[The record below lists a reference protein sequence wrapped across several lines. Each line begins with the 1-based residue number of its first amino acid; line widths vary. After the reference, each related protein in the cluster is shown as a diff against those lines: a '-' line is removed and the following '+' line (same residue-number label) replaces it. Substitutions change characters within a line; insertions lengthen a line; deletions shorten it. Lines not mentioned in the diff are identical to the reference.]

1 MNIFFMGTPEFAVPT
16 LDILNKNY
24 NVIGVFT
31 QPPRPSGRG
40 MKEIKSSIQQYSE
53 KNKLNFYTPNNLKKD
68 ETLKLLKSLNPDL
81 IVVVA
86 YGLLI
91 PEVILKIP
99 SYGCIN
105 GHASLLPKWRGAAPI
120 QRAIEAGDIKTGCT
134 SMLME
139 KGLDTGPMIHK
150 KEILIKMDND
160 VIDLF
165 KSLSLLTAEC
175 LNETIQKLI
184 SGDSKLTPQNNLEA
198 SYAHKLTKEEGLIN
212 WNNNSLDIYNKMRA
226 FKIFP
231 GTYFYYKNDKIN
243 IIDGYPLDKT
253 HNENPGTILTTSDNI
268 QIACS
273 KNTVFQ
279 INSLKKS
286 GKKSMSAKE
295 FLNGHNLNVGEVID

>member
-1 MNIFFMGTPEFAVPT
+1 MGTPEFAVPT
-16 LDILNKNY
+16 LDLLNKNY

-40 MKEIKSSIQQYSE
+40 MKEIKSSIQHYSE
-53 KNKLNFYTPNNLKKD
+53 KNNLNFYTPNNLKNAK
-68 ETLKLLKSLNPDL
+68 TLRHLESSNPDL

-86 YGLLI
+86 YGILI
-91 PEVILKIP
+91 PEIILQIP

-120 QRAIEAGDIKTGCT
+120 QRAIEAGDRITGCT

-139 KGLDTGPMIHK
+139 KGLDTGPMLHK
-150 KEILIKMDND
+150 KEILIKMKDN

-175 LNETIQKLI
+175 LDETIQQLI
-184 SGDSKLTPQNNLEA
+184 SGNSKQIPQNNLEA

-212 WNNNSLDIYNKMRA
+212 WKNNSLDIYNKMRA

-231 GTYFYYKNDKIN
+231 GTYFHYKNDKIN
-243 IIDGYPLDKT
+243 IIDGYPLDKI

-273 KNTVFQ
+273 KNTIFQ

-286 GKKSMSAKE
+286 GKKSMSANE
-295 FLNGHNLNVGEVID
+295 FLNGNNLNVGEVID

>member
-1 MNIFFMGTPEFAVPT
+1 
-16 LDILNKNY
+16 
-24 NVIGVFT
+24 
-31 QPPRPSGRG
+31 
-40 MKEIKSSIQQYSE
+40 
-53 KNKLNFYTPNNLKKD
+53 
-68 ETLKLLKSLNPDL
+68 
-81 IVVVA
+81 
-86 YGLLI
+86 
-91 PEVILKIP
+91 
-99 SYGCIN
+99 
-105 GHASLLPKWRGAAPI
+105 
-120 QRAIEAGDIKTGCT
+120 
-134 SMLME
+134 MLME

-175 LNETIQKLI
+175 LHETIQKLI
-184 SGDSKLTPQNNLEA
+184 SGDSKQTPQNNLEA

-253 HNENPGTILTTSDNI
+253 HNENPGTILTTSNNI

>member
-1 MNIFFMGTPEFAVPT
+1 MGTPEFAVPT
-16 LDILNKNY
+16 LDLLNKNY

-31 QPPRPSGRG
+31 QPSRRSGRG

-53 KNKLNFYTPNNLKKD
+53 KNKLNFFTPHNFKND
-68 ETLKLLKSLNPDL
+68 ETLTLLKTLDPDL

-86 YGLLI
+86 YGILI
-91 PEVILKIP
+91 PEMILKIP

-150 KEILIKMDND
+150 KEILINMEDD
-160 VIDLF
+160 VIDLY

-175 LNETIQKLI
+175 LDETIQKLI
-184 SGDSKLTPQNNLEA
+184 SGDAKQTPQNNLEA
-198 SYAHKLTKEEGLIN
+198 SYAHKLSKEEGLIN
-212 WNNNSLDIYNKMRA
+212 WNNNSLDIFNKMRA

-231 GTYFYYKNDKIN
+231 GTYFHYKNDKIN
-243 IIDGYPLDKT
+243 IIDGSPFKKK
-253 HNENPGTILTTSDNI
+253 HNKNPGTILTTSDNI

-273 KNTVFQ
+273 KDTIFQ

-295 FLNGHNLNVGEVID
+295 FLNGNNLNVGEVID

>member
-1 MNIFFMGTPEFAVPT
+1 MNIFFMGTPEFSIPT
-16 LDILNKNY
+16 LDLLNKNY
-24 NVIGVFT
+24 NLIGVFT

-53 KNKLNFYTPNNLKKD
+53 KNKLNFYTPNNLKNND
-68 ETLKLLKSLNPDL
+68 TLKLLKSLNPDL

-91 PEVILKIP
+91 PEIILKIP
-99 SYGCIN
+99 LYGCIN

-120 QRAIEAGDIKTGCT
+120 QRAIESGDKKTGCT

-150 KEILIKMDND
+150 KEIIIKMEDD
-160 VIDLF
+160 VINLF

-175 LNETIQKLI
+175 LDETIKKLI
-184 SGDSKLTPQNNLEA
+184 SGDTKQIPQNHSKA
-198 SYAHKLTKEEGLIN
+198 SYAHKLIKEEGLIK
-212 WNNNSLDIYNKMRA
+212 WNSNSLDIYNKMRA

-243 IIDGYPLDKT
+243 IIDGYPLNKK
-253 HNENPGTILTTSDNI
+253 HNQNPGTILKTSDNI

-279 INSLKKS
+279 INVLKKS

-295 FLNGHNLNVGEVID
+295 FLNGNNLNVGELID

>member
-16 LDILNKNY
+16 LDLLYKNY
-24 NVIGVFT
+24 NLIGIFT

-40 MKEIKSSIQQYSE
+40 MKEIKSSVQQYSE
-53 KNKLNFYTPNNLKKD
+53 KNKLNFYTPHNLKND
-68 ETLKLLKSLNPDL
+68 DTLKLLKNLNPDL

-120 QRAIEAGDIKTGCT
+120 QRAIEAGDKKTGCT

-139 KGLDTGPMIHK
+139 KGLDTGPIIHK
-150 KEILIKMDND
+150 KEIIIKMEDD
-160 VIDLF
+160 VNDLF

-175 LNETIQKLI
+175 LDETIKKLI
-184 SGDSKLTPQNNLEA
+184 SGDSKQTPQDNLKA
-198 SYAHKLTKEEGLIN
+198 SYAHKLSKKEGLIN
-212 WNNNSLDIYNKMRA
+212 WNNNSLDIYNKIRA

-231 GTYFYYKNDKIN
+231 GTYFHYKNDKIN
-243 IIDGYPLDKT
+243 IIDGYPLNKK
-253 HNENPGTILTTSDNI
+253 HNENPGTILATSDNI
-268 QIACS
+268 QVACS
-273 KNTVFQ
+273 KDNVFQ

-286 GKKSMSAKE
+286 GRQSMSAKE
-295 FLNGHNLNVGEVID
+295 FLNGNNLNIGEVID

>member
-1 MNIFFMGTPEFAVPT
+1 MGTPEFAVPT
-16 LDILNKNY
+16 LDLLNKNY
-24 NVIGVFT
+24 DIVGVFT
-31 QPPRPSGRG
+31 KPPRPSGRG
-40 MKEIKSSIQQYSE
+40 MKETKSSIQQYSE
-53 KNKLNFYTPNNLKKD
+53 KNKLNFYTPNNLKND

-150 KEILIKMDND
+150 KEILIKMEDD

-165 KSLSLLTAEC
+165 KNLSLLTAEC
-175 LNETIQKLI
+175 LQETIQKLI
-184 SGDSKLTPQNNLEA
+184 SGDFKKTPQNNLEA
-198 SYAHKLTKEEGLIN
+198 SYAHKLTKAEGLID
-212 WNNNSLDIYNKMRA
+212 WNKNSLDIYNKMRA

-231 GTYFYYKNDKIN
+231 GTYFHYKNDKID
-243 IIDGYPLDKT
+243 IIDGYPLNKI
-253 HNENPGTILTTSDNI
+253 HNKNPGTILKTLDNI

-273 KNTVFQ
+273 KDTVFQ

-295 FLNGHNLNVGEVID
+295 FLNGHNLNIGEVID

>member
-16 LDILNKNY
+16 LDILNKKY

-40 MKEIKSSIQQYSE
+40 MKEIKSSIQEYSE
-53 KNKLNFYTPNNLKKD
+53 KNKLNFYTPKNLKND
-68 ETLKLLKSLNPDL
+68 DTLKLLKSLNPDL

-150 KEILIKMDND
+150 KEIFIKMDND

-175 LNETIQKLI
+175 LHETIQKLI
-184 SGDSKLTPQNNLEA
+184 SGDSKQTPQNNLEA

-253 HNENPGTILTTSDNI
+253 HNENPGTILTTSNNI

-273 KNTVFQ
+273 KNTIFQ

-295 FLNGHNLNVGEVID
+295 FLNGNNLNVGEVID